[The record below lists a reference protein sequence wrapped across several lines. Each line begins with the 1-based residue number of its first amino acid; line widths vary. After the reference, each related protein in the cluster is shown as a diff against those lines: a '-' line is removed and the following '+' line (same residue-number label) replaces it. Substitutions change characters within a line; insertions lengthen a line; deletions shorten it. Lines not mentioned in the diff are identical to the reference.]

1 MGAIRMRVQATDK
14 TFKKSTQLQIFLGGG
29 LQLKYK
35 SSIYNITFSSE
46 KSPHLNQDIEHH
58 LQAKTVL
65 IYVDFDVRGQLRG
78 WTFSFE
84 EALLW
89 IIDSILWPEVMV

>member
-1 MGAIRMRVQATDK
+1 MSLFLHLNRFGEILHFITCSPEDPPVMGAIRMRVQTTDK
-14 TFKKSTQLQIFLGGG
+14 TLKKIHTTDFIFFG

-46 KSPHLNQDIEHH
+46 TSPHLNQDIEHH

-65 IYVDFDVRGQLRG
+65 IYVDFEDN
-78 WTFSFE
+78 
-84 EALLW
+84 
-89 IIDSILWPEVMV
+89 